1 MKRMLLLLT
10 IISIL
15 LLLPF
20 LVKAESGFLYDV
32 LKNEAEANGLAKEYT
47 GEHRDS
53 LNIEPSKKIYHW
65 YAISDEEGAQVNN
78 KNNVIIG
85 GFCWQMIRTTD
96 TGGVKI
102 MYTGKATNNNCENA
116 STRAVIYS
124 GAYSIVSPS
133 PVVVGY
139 MYYNN
144 QNVIMKDDVG
154 TEYGRLYANNVTY
167 SNGMYTLVDTQNR
180 LDVNHH
186 YTCGN
191 SSETCENVYYF
202 FYYAGSSSR
211 RIVKLTNGTTIEG
224 IFDELFYGERA
235 NSASSTMKT
244 NIESWFRSNFINNL
258 KYLEDVVYCND
269 RTIKDY
275 GAFNPNGGSYQN
287 LGEILTFTGLD
298 EQNPLK
304 CSNIKDMFSVSN
316 QEAKITYPVALAT
329 AGEMSLLNNNIIR
342 AYSNNYFLLTPS
354 HYTVNNSNMYT
365 IQKTGTFNSAVTSI
379 DLENYLM
386 RPVVSLVP
394 NIKYASGNGS
404 LANPYIIKEYVKS
417 NVISNNDNT
426 KGTLTIS
433 NTNSVEEN
441 STVSFQ
447 IDPKEGYL
455 LSRVELVDANN
466 NTIEYSKNENEY
478 SFVMPDSNVTI
489 TPIYERA
496 KNSVNVEIV
505 NETENITVEIND
517 LTHVAFGEEVR
528 FNVVPITGYKVKS
541 IRIIDEN
548 NNEMDFIKQDNE
560 DIYTFIMPATN
571 VTIIPSYERVSN
583 AVNIIDVPGTKEIVV
598 EVNDAKAVLYEEK
611 VVFIVNPEDGYE
623 VESIEILDK
632 EGNKIEYKKTNNENE
647 YEFIMPATSVTITP
661 KYKKLEIIDDN
672 KSKEINDNP
681 NTSDKLKI
689 IILIMLLSL
698 IAGSYLFKKK
708 ESKI

>member
-1 MKRMLLLLT
+1 MKERLVLLI
-10 IISIL
+10 IISSL
-15 LLLPF
+15 FFLPF

-32 LKNEAEANGLAKEYT
+32 LKNEAETNGLAREYT

-65 YAISDEEGAQVNN
+65 YAVSDEEGAQVNN

-85 GFCWQMIRTTD
+85 GFCWQILRTTD

-116 STRAVIYS
+116 LTNAVIYS
-124 GAYSIVSPS
+124 SAYSIVSPS

-144 QNVIMKDDVG
+144 LNVIMKDDVG
-154 TEYGRLYANNVTY
+154 TENGRLYANNVTY

-244 NIESWFRSNFINNL
+244 NIESWFRYNFINNL

-354 HYTVNNSNMYT
+354 HFTVNNSNMYT
-365 IQKTGTFNSAVTSI
+365 IKKTGMFSTAVTNI
-379 DLENYLM
+379 ELDDYLI

-394 NIKYASGNGS
+394 NIKYSSGNGS
-404 LANPYIIKEYVKS
+404 LTNPYIIKEYVKS
-417 NVISNNDNT
+417 NVIGNNDNT

-433 NTNSVEEN
+433 NTNQVEEN
-441 STVSFQ
+441 SIVNFQ
-447 IDPKEGYL
+447 IVPKEGIV
-455 LSRVELVDANN
+455 LSRVELVDSNN
-466 NTIEYSKNENEY
+466 NTIEFSQNENEY

-489 TPIYERA
+489 TPIYEKA

-517 LTHVAFGEEVR
+517 LTHVAFGEEIR

-541 IRIIDEN
+541 IKIIDEN

-571 VTIIPSYERVSN
+571 VTIIPSYERGSN
-583 AVNIIDVPGTKEIVV
+583 AVNIIDVP
-598 EVNDAKAVLYEEK
+598 
-611 VVFIVNPEDGYE
+611 
-623 VESIEILDK
+623 
-632 EGNKIEYKKTNNENE
+632 
-647 YEFIMPATSVTITP
+647 
-661 KYKKLEIIDDN
+661 
-672 KSKEINDNP
+672 SK
-681 NTSDKLKI
+681 
-689 IILIMLLSL
+689 
-698 IAGSYLFKKK
+698 
-708 ESKI
+708 